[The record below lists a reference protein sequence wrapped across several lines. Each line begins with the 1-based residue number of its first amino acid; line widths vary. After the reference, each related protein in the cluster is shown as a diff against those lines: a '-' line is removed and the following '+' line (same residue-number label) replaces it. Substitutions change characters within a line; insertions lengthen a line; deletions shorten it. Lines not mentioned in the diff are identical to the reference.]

1 MSDHWEALPAA
12 ALFVVLLLIGGGVII
27 GTIRRSRN
35 ERGALA
41 TILDVVPGRLGLRVT
56 GRNDWQV
63 EGKLEELSVRLEH
76 RSHDDWSRVEVM
88 VGDYGQVPMSLFLH
102 KRGSY
107 RESAYQPEQAWRT
120 GDAAFDERVVLYGDR
135 RDVAAAITPRA
146 RERLL
151 HVVGELDC
159 WIQNSSVYCEF
170 DDARVDADAL
180 VERVPVMG
188 DLIRDLAVPES
199 RHALQAAL
207 DDTDVGVR
215 ANAVR
220 ALGRIGDSHDRELL
234 LSHSSDP
241 SRAVRRALR
250 EALTGVAATDG
261 VG

>member
-199 RHALQAAL
+199 GVERLASLLPEETCPEMAGLMAEVLFTRHPRGKRSLRAA
-207 DDTDVGVR
+207 
-215 ANAVR
+215 
-220 ALGRIGDSHDRELL
+220 
-234 LSHSSDP
+234 
-241 SRAVRRALR
+241 
-250 EALTGVAATDG
+250 EALVDHPSARARLFA
-261 VG
+261 